1 MSQISATYIIIG
13 ERIEKK
19 IIHFMHAHK
28 YAYMKTQEGKNKETD
43 DAV

>member
-1 MSQISATYIIIG
+1 MSLHLKPNT
-13 ERIEKK
+13 
-19 IIHFMHAHK
+19 FMHAHK